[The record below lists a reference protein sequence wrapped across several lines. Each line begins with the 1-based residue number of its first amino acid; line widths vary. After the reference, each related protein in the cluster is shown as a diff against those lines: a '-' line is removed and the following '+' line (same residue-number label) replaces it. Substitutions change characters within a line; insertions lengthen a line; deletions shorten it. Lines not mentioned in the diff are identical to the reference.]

1 MVKRKGL
8 GRGISALFPEKED
21 KVVEKTE
28 TLGVVNEEKVEK
40 NNEKS
45 LKSKSDNID
54 NEIIENIKLTDIKAS
69 EDNPRKNFDI
79 EALENLAQSIR
90 LYGIIQPLVLMKNR
104 GKYEIIA
111 GERRYRAAVLAGLEE
126 VPAIVKKLT
135 SKDKDMISMVENIQR
150 EDLNPYEEALA
161 YKNIMLKYSLTQNEL
176 SDIIGKSRTYIANI
190 VRLLGLDKDTIKEL
204 EEGNI
209 TSSQGRAL
217 LSVED
222 LKLRSKYLKMLIRNE
237 ITVNEI
243 EKRSSSKLPKVKD
256 IYIRDLEERFKESI
270 GAKVKINKAKNS
282 WKVNIEFFDD
292 EQIEDFLKRYQLGD

>member
-40 NNEKS
+40 NNEKPP
-45 LKSKSDNID
+45 KSKSDNID

-79 EALENLAQSIR
+79 EALENLEQSIR

>member
-21 KVVEKTE
+21 KVVEKKE
-28 TLGVVNEEKVEK
+28 ALGVVNEEKVEK
-40 NNEKS
+40 NNEKPP
-45 LKSKSDNID
+45 KSKSDNID
-54 NEIIENIKLTDIKAS
+54 NEIIENIKLMDIKAS

>member
-21 KVVEKTE
+21 KVVEKKE

-40 NNEKS
+40 NNEKPP
-45 LKSKSDNID
+45 KSKSDNID
-54 NEIIENIKLTDIKAS
+54 NEIIENIKLMDIKAS

>member
-21 KVVEKTE
+21 KVVEKKE

-40 NNEKS
+40 NNEKPP
-45 LKSKSDNID
+45 KSKSDNID
-54 NEIIENIKLTDIKAS
+54 NEIIENIKLMDIKAS

-135 SKDKDMISMVENIQR
+135 PKDKDMISMVENIQR

-190 VRLLGLDKDTIKEL
+190 VRLLGLDKDTIREL

>member
-21 KVVEKTE
+21 KVVEKKE

-40 NNEKS
+40 NNEKPP
-45 LKSKSDNID
+45 KSKSDNID
-54 NEIIENIKLTDIKAS
+54 NEIIENIKLMDIKAS

-135 SKDKDMISMVENIQR
+135 PKDKDMISMVENIQR